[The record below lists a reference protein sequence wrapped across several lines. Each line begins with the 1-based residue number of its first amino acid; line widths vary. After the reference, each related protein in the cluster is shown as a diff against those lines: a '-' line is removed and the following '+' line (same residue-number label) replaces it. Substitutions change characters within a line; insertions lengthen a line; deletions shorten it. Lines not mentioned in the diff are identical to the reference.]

1 MFNYNKKEVKTM
13 KELLKKLK
21 ENNRLDALESEE
33 TLQKA
38 AAELG
43 YTKEQIDTMLSELD
57 GFPINDDMLDKITGG
72 WGEIFPPFN

>member
-1 MFNYNKKEVKTM
+1 M

-72 WGEIFPPFN
+72 WGEISAPFN